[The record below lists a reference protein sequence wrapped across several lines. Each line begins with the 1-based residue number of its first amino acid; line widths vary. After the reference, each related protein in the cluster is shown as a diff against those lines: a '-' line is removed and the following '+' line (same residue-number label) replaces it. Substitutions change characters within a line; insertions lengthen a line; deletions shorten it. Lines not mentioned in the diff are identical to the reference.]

1 MQESDK
7 EKNRLM
13 LIAILVILAFELVV
27 DLAIMF
33 MLATIVDNTNPEK
46 KKIEQQ
52 KKEFEALGDA
62 IIDYF
67 KD

>member
-1 MQESDK
+1 
-7 EKNRLM
+7 M